1 VQVSCTFT
9 EINEFNIGVILALF
23 ERSVGY
29 YSSLVNINAY
39 HQPGVEAGKKA
50 AGDVIDSQGK
60 IVEFLSK
67 NNNSSHSAGGI
78 AEGINS
84 SGEEEKIFL
93 ICQHLSAQKDRGI
106 KKMPSDSLDKVTFQ
120 KQ

>member
-1 VQVSCTFT
+1 ML
-9 EINEFNIGVILALF
+9 LALF

-29 YSSLVNINAY
+29 YSSIINVNAY

-50 AGDVIDSQGK
+50 ADDVIDSQAK
-60 IVEFLSK
+60 IVEFLCK
-67 NNNSSHSAGGI
+67 NSNSSHSAEEI

-84 SGEEEKIFL
+84 SGEVEKVFL

-106 KKMPSDSLDKVTFQ
+106 KKMPSDSLSEMTFQ

>member
-1 VQVSCTFT
+1 M
-9 EINEFNIGVILALF
+9 GVLLALF

-29 YSSLVNINAY
+29 YSSLINVNAY

-50 AGDVIDSQGK
+50 AGEVINSQAK
-60 IVEFLSK
+60 IVDFLSK
-67 NNNSSHSAGGI
+67 NNNSSHRIKEI

-84 SGEEEKIFL
+84 PGEEEKVFM

-106 KKMPSDSLDKVTFQ
+106 KKMHSDSLSEMTFQ

>member
-1 VQVSCTFT
+1 M
-9 EINEFNIGVILALF
+9 ALF

-29 YSSLVNINAY
+29 YSSLININAY

-50 AGDVIDSQGK
+50 AGDVINLQSK
-60 IVEFLSK
+60 IVDFLSK
-67 NNNSSHSAGGI
+67 NSKSSHSAQEI
-78 AEGINS
+78 AEGISS
-84 SGEEEKIFL
+84 SGEEENVFL

-106 KKMPSDSLDKVTFQ
+106 KKMPSGLLDEVTFQ